1 MAQAETTTSSD
12 RADLSPEEVRRALE
26 AVLGTPFTDGNAIR
40 RYRNGDE
47 IFPTMLQAIQGAR
60 ETIEFLTFVYWTG
73 DVAEAFADALSARA
87 RAGVKVRVL
96 LDAYGAMKMSQELT
110 REMEEAGVE
119 VRWFRPLTQWRIWK
133 HDNRTH
139 RKVLIVDGRLGFTGG
154 VGIAAEWEGDARD
167 PSEWRDTHY
176 SVEGPAVKGLQGAF
190 WGNWMEV
197 ENTVGDAV
205 HEVRDLEPAGRSA
218 VQVVRSTAS
227 IGWSDVALLFD
238 ALITLA
244 RDRIHIVTAYFAPDP
259 DSAQHLRRAARRGV
273 DVQVMIPGQH
283 IDKRISELSTSNE
296 FEGLIE
302 DGVKIWRYQR
312 TMLHVKLVL
321 VDEAVVCIGSAN
333 FNQRSMRQDD
343 EVVMVVL
350 DPHLVAYLE
359 RDFEADRQHCE
370 PLDPAKWRRRGLL
383 RRTLEAASRLVWRET

>member
-1 MAQAETTTSSD
+1 MGRGHVTVTSTDREELTASD
-12 RADLSPEEVRRALE
+12 VRRALE

-47 IFPTMLQAIQGAR
+47 IFPPMLQAIAQAR
-60 ETIEFLTFVYWTG
+60 ETVEFLTFIYWTG
-73 DVAEAFADALSARA
+73 DVAEAFADALSQRA

-96 LDAYGAMKMSQELT
+96 LDAYGAMKISSDLT
-110 REMEEAGVE
+110 REMEAAGVE

-139 RKVLIVDGRLGFTGG
+139 RKVMVVDGRIAFTGG

-176 SVEGPAVKGLQGAF
+176 RIEGPAVKGLQGAF

-205 HEVRDLEPAGRSA
+205 HEVRDLAPVGSAA

-238 ALITLA
+238 ALISLA
-244 RDRIHIVTAYFAPDP
+244 RKRILIVTAYFAPDP
-259 DSAQHLRRAARRGV
+259 DNAAHLRRAARRGV
-273 DVQVMIPGQH
+273 DVQVMIPGDH

-296 FEGLIE
+296 FAGLIE
-302 DGVKIWRYQR
+302 DGVRICRYQR

-321 VDEAVVCIGSAN
+321 IDDAVACIGSAN

-343 EVVMVVL
+343 EVVLVVL
-350 DPHLVAYLE
+350 DRELVAQLE
-359 RDFEADRQHCE
+359 RDSLEDLEDCEA
-370 PLDPAKWRRRGLL
+370 LDAAKWRRRGLL
-383 RRTLEAASRLVWRET
+383 RR